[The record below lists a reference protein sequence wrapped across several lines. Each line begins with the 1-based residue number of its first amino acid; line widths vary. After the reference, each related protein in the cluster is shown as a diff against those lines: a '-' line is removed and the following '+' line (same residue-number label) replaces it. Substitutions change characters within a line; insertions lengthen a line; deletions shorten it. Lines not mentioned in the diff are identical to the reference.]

1 MLNKVEGSQMPSV
14 SFKLSY
20 LSYSVLPFKSVQA
33 KKTSTILKLSCLYV
47 WNLHFLDADQK
58 RNGKP
63 AWKARY
69 TLPIVQMP
77 ELQFGNV

>member
-1 MLNKVEGSQMPSV
+1 MLHISEVNWRATCLLLSFSMLNKVEGSQMPSV

-47 WNLHFLDADQK
+47 
-58 RNGKP
+58 
-63 AWKARY
+63 
-69 TLPIVQMP
+69 
-77 ELQFGNV
+77 